1 MFDYCLAPHT
11 KGDGTGCDNMTA
23 IIVQFKP
30 NFTGAASRKRACSP
44 EPQTDCKKAKTES
57 TASNGD
63 KCETTSNND
72 EKEAAAAVASIESS
86 TSSAVMDTDENIA
99 SSSTW
104 ILGWTFF
111 KS

>member
-30 NFTGAASRKRACSP
+30 NFTGAASRKRACTP
-44 EPQTDCKKAKTES
+44 EPETDCKKVKTDAA
-57 TASNGD
+57 TAGSNGSN
-63 KCETTSNND
+63 CETTSNNE

-86 TSSAVMDTDENIA
+86 SAAMDTDDNIA
-99 SSSTW
+99 SSST
-104 ILGWTFF
+104 
-111 KS
+111 